1 MSDYL
6 GKELKKLGFGFMRLP
21 QQDGGPEVDIQQT
34 KEMVDLFMER
44 GYTYFDTAVPYLGQ
58 RSEVAL
64 KAALVDRYPR
74 DRFQIAT
81 KLSINFVTE
90 ETPKEKL
97 FANSLENIGVDYVDF
112 YLIHAMNKGN
122 APRYAEMGA
131 WEFVKEMKEAGKI
144 KHFGFSF
151 HDKAEF
157 LDELLTEHPEVEFV
171 QLQLNYADWES
182 NTVQSRL
189 CYEVAQKHKKPVII
203 MEPVKGG
210 TLATLVPE
218 AEEIF
223 QKVHPEASMASW
235 ALKYAASLDN
245 IVTVLSGMSTVEQV
259 KNNLDTMDSFAPLN
273 ETERNAVADVVAV
286 LDAIPTIPCTDC
298 KYCVKDCP
306 AQINIPQFFR
316 IMNIHLRHDGLEAPT
331 TNLRGFKFATNK
343 GQPKPSACVACG
355 RCETACP
362 QGIEIIKEL
371 VRVKDCY
378 EPLL

>member
-6 GKELKKLGFGFMRLP
+6 GKDLKKLGFGFMRLP
-21 QQDGGPEVDIQQT
+21 LQDGGPEVDLEHT
-34 KEMVDLFMER
+34 KKMVDLFMER

-74 DRFQIAT
+74 ESFQIAT

-112 YLIHAMNKGN
+112 YLIHAMNNGN
-122 APRYAEMGA
+122 AQRYADMGA

-144 KHFGFSF
+144 KHYGFSF
-151 HDKAEF
+151 HDKAEV
-157 LDELLTEHPEVEFV
+157 LDRLLTEHPEVDFV

-189 CYEVAQKHKKPVII
+189 CYEVAMKHNKPVTV

-210 TLATLVPE
+210 TLATLVPK

-223 QKVHPEASMASW
+223 QKVHPDATMASW
-235 ALKYAASLDN
+235 ALRYAASLDN
-245 IVTVLSGMSTVEQV
+245 IITVLSGMSTVDQV
-259 KNNLDTMDSFAPLN
+259 KNNLDTMDAFTPLN
-273 ETERNAVADVVAV
+273 EVEQKAVADVVGV
-286 LDAIPTIPCTDC
+286 LNAIPTIPCTDC

-306 AQINIPQFFR
+306 VSINIPRYFN
-316 IMNIHLRHDGLEAPT
+316 IMNLHLRYDADQSKAS
-331 TNLRGFKFATNK
+331 NQNSFNFAAKNAA
-343 GQPKPSACVACG
+343 KPSACVACG
-355 RCETACP
+355 RCEGNCP
-362 QGIEIIKEL
+362 QNIEIIDEL
-371 VRVKDCY
+371 KKIVPLY
-378 EPLL
+378 EQ